1 MSLTSY
7 INNSKEIRQFL
18 LSFIKKKKKP
28 KLFIYSGNDYTE
40 QMINYSNK
48 KEPFDDSSL
57 LGTAFDYLFRMEIRR
72 VYPHKFKSETW
83 IADISLTMIPNIFI
97 YATDSEVFEIE
108 FQYKPR
114 WLAYYGGNLDLF
126 KHVDPKFTYEWSKDI
141 FSHQEIDDYQEPEH
155 ENEFSTDLPMFNR
168 PIVFIDLKKQYER
181 RLKNKYRNKITF
193 HHKTITN
200 DNFDEISAFVKENK
214 EKFSIDFYNNLIQ
227 YMELYNAALNTIN
240 KTREAVHNYYKSA
253 NEESLYNL
261 ADMCL
266 RLAQLDKI
274 LREFDGEFFSKFSIL
289 RIDETEVKYLDL
301 NKIKIPIDPS
311 KRMTSNGG
319 DKNINNLIEL
329 FKSGK
334 EFIKAKF
341 FRDSNIIYLNPGF
354 SSRVLGGS
362 DADIITENSII
373 ELKTASKLTQED
385 NYIAQVIGYYFLFRR
400 DDRFKEIWDKI
411 ENLVIFF
418 ARFNAFYVIP
428 IKDLKIKKKDILN
441 FEDNISRIITES
453 KLFSNEMDLKDNDI
467 SKIGYKIIN
476 RSLKEDLNIELDAIN
491 GIGQGQKLKLING
504 GIRSVKDL
512 CSKDATDLVKMG
524 FKKKVAEDL
533 IGKAKSYINRE
544 AIIFVDDSKILE
556 FDDDVYLDIETTGL
570 YKDPQIWCIGMYLK
584 RSNKFLQLTAEELDD
599 EEKILRKFAEIIKK
613 EKGNIIYFAGNHFD
627 ERVLKRRFSY
637 YGIDIPELK
646 FIDFKTVLRKITI
659 RIPFKNYG
667 LKELASLFGYSYK
680 FPNLSGREIPW
691 LYQHYSRMR
700 ERDFLTDSKEKIL
713 KKLLLYNKDDVMS
726 LKFIVEKFKE
736 ISTKNGGL
744 LNLKFT

>member
-18 LSFIKKKKKP
+18 LSFIKKKP
-28 KLFIYSGNDYTE
+28 KLFVYSGNDYTE

-72 VYPHKFKSETW
+72 VYPHKFKSERW

-126 KHVDPKFTYEWSKDI
+126 KHVDPKFTYELSEII
-141 FSHQEIDDYQEPEH
+141 FSRKEIDDYQEPEH
-155 ENEFSTDLPMFNR
+155 ENEFSMDIPRFNR
-168 PIVFIDLKKQYER
+168 PIMFIDLKKQYRR
-181 RLKNKYRNKITF
+181 RLKNKYRNKITL

-261 ADMCL
+261 ANMCL

-274 LREFDGEFFSKFSIL
+274 VREFSGEFFSKFSIL
-289 RIDETEVKYLDL
+289 RIDKNEVKYIDL
-301 NKIKIPIDPS
+301 NKVKIPIDPS

-319 DKNINNLIEL
+319 DENINNLIDL
-329 FKSGK
+329 FKLGK
-334 EFIKAKF
+334 NFIQTKF
-341 FRDSNIIYLNPGF
+341 FKDSNIIYLNPGF

-373 ELKTASKLTQED
+373 ELKTASKLTLED
-385 NYIAQVIGYYFLFRR
+385 NYIAQVIGYYFLLRR

-411 ENLVIFF
+411 ENLVIFL

-441 FEDNISRIITES
+441 FEDNISRIIIES
-453 KLFSNEMDLKDNDI
+453 KLFSNEMDLKYNDI

-491 GIGQGQKLKLING
+491 GIGPGQKLKLING

-512 CSKDATDLVKMG
+512 CSKDATDLVKLG
-524 FKKKVAEDL
+524 FRKEVAEDL

-556 FDDDVYLDIETTGL
+556 FDDDIYLDIETTGL

-599 EEKILRKFAEIIKK
+599 EEKILKKFAEIIKK

-637 YGIDIPELK
+637 HGIDIPELK
-646 FIDFKTVLRKITI
+646 IIDFKTVLRKITI

-667 LKELASLFGYSYK
+667 LKELAYLFGYSYK
-680 FPNLSGREIPW
+680 YPNLSGKEIPW

-713 KKLLLYNKDDVMS
+713 KKLLLYNKDDVIS